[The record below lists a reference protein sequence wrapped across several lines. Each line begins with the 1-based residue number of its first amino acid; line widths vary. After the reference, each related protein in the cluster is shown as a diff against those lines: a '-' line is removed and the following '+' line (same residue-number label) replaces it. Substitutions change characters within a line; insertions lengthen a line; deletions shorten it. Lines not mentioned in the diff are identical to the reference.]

1 MEDSWKKV
9 FNAVASEHYL
19 MSKGKGTIIETSFS
33 NENDVE
39 HMVTWCKEN
48 VKTTWSYAKLKE
60 YNYIITFRFFD
71 HKIAE
76 LFKQQF
82 FID

>member
-19 MSKGKGTIIETSFS
+19 MSKGKGTIIETGFS
-33 NENDVE
+33 NESDVD
-39 HMVTWCKEN
+39 HMVAWCKEN

-60 YNYIITFRFFD
+60 YNYIITFRFFND
-71 HKIAE
+71 KSAQS
-76 LFKQQF
+76 FKYTF
-82 FID
+82 NIV

>member
-33 NENDVE
+33 NESDVD
-39 HMVTWCKEN
+39 HMVAWCKEN

-60 YNYIITFRFFD
+60 YNYVITFRFFD
-71 HKIAE
+71 ENAAD

-82 FID
+82 SID